1 MALYQHCI
9 GSILGACIRYRA
21 NIYTV
26 SKRHQVALYQHC
38 IGLIL
43 GASYTIPRQYPYC
56 VQTTFGQYTTYTVA
70 LYQHC
75 IGSILGTPYIRYW
88 ANILTVCKRLS
99 HSIGPIHA
107 CIVNEYRYNIVPI
120 SHGFLGMKDQFSSV
134 QFSFISAPPHEQ
146 NNKMLKSLC
155 VVKDGVRKR
164 KKQQNELTLCLAN

>member
-38 IGLIL
+38 IGSIL

-56 VQTTFGQYTTYTVA
+56 VQTTFGQYATYTVA

-88 ANILTVCKRLS
+88 ANIHTVCKRLS

-107 CIVNEYRYNIVPI
+107 CIVKGYRYNIVPI
-120 SHGFLGMKDQFSSV
+120 SHCFLGIHRAPHGARGLTVLDDETRCWLNDITASV
-134 QFSFISAPPHEQ
+134 
-146 NNKMLKSLC
+146 
-155 VVKDGVRKR
+155 
-164 KKQQNELTLCLAN
+164 